1 MKEFLK
7 IIINFIE
14 KNDIEILGTAIL
26 ILIIRFNA
34 LQYKVNK
41 LIFEINENFK
51 VYNQNVVK
59 EEIIFK
65 VISKKL
71 GGKKWNIL
79 EVLTN

>member
-65 VISKKL
+65 AISKKL
-71 GGKKWNIL
+71 GDK
-79 EVLTN
+79 

>member
-1 MKEFLK
+1 MKRILK
-7 IIINFIE
+7 VIINFMDEHFIE
-14 KNDIEILGTAIL
+14 FLGTALL

-34 LQYKVNK
+34 LQNKVNR

-65 VISKKL
+65 AISKKL
-71 GGKKWNIL
+71 GGK
-79 EVLTN
+79 